1 MVFFLDLYFWE
12 NNCWYFSHKKMAM
25 NEYRECPSVI
35 EDDACEAS
43 TVTEEEGSDDEFL
56 RYFLNVYCW

>member
-1 MVFFLDLYFWE
+1 
-12 NNCWYFSHKKMAM
+12 M

-56 RYFLNVYCW
+56 RYFLNVYC